1 MNVSIPL
8 SSNQLNG
15 SICGKKNKKKQKKN
29 NFVLEML
36 LKINEK

>member
-15 SICGKKNKKKQKKN
+15 SICGKKNKKKQKKKQLCVGN
-29 NFVLEML
+29 AFKN
-36 LKINEK
+36 

>member
-15 SICGKKNKKKQKKN
+15 SICGKKKKKKN

-36 LKINEK
+36 LKINQK

>member
-15 SICGKKNKKKQKKN
+15 SICGKKKKKKKQLCVGNAFKN
-29 NFVLEML
+29 
-36 LKINEK
+36 

>member
-15 SICGKKNKKKQKKN
+15 SICGKKKKKK

-36 LKINEK
+36 LKINQK

>member
-15 SICGKKNKKKQKKN
+15 SICGKKKKEKKLCVGN
-29 NFVLEML
+29 AFKN
-36 LKINEK
+36 